1 MAKNY
6 QLNFC
11 AQRNSIGYN
20 EIALVEMFRNILNI
34 VLAYKLVEIEGMNE
48 ELTLEEWYLKTVE
61 FKRVRQVIEGIFR
74 RQAINPLES
83 VSRIEKKQLR
93 RMEDATC

>member
-74 RQAINPLES
+74 RQAIKPLGS